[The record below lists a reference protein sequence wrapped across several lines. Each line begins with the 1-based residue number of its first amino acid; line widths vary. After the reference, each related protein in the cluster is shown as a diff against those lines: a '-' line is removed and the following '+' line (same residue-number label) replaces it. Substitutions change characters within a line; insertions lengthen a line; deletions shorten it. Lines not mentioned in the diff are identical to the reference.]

1 MEDDEEAKLS
11 HHPQHYSSSSSS
23 MTLFSRLDHLDFVMK
38 DLEKK
43 QRLGRF
49 GGSNLEEGMEK
60 RCISLDVAL
69 KDTYF
74 KGSLLDRVATLEN
87 RLFQLCLEMDSGNSS
102 NPSSLTSSQTSVEIC
117 SSSSPKQFCRGQ
129 PSSSYPTFHYPNHG
143 RTSQISQ
150 IQEKPQRQQQKK
162 MQESLSKGQ
171 EVGKTRTEKDEV
183 GSCKNVKKGI
193 PSLKWPHLRMF
204 GC

>member
-1 MEDDEEAKLS
+1 MEDDNAKLF
-11 HHPQHYSSSSSS
+11 HHPQHSSSS
-23 MTLFSRLDHLDFVMK
+23 MTLFSRLDHLDFAMK

-43 QRLGRF
+43 HRLERF
-49 GGSNLEEGMEK
+49 GGSNLEEGMER

-74 KGSLLDRVATLEN
+74 KGSLLDRVAALEN
-87 RLFQLCLEMDSGNSS
+87 RLFQLCLETDSGSSS
-102 NPSSLTSSQTSVEIC
+102 NLSSLTSSQTSIEIS
-117 SSSSPKQFCRGQ
+117 SSSSPKIFCRGQ
-129 PSSSYPTFHYPNHG
+129 SSSSYPKFHYPNHEG
-143 RTSQISQ
+143 TSQISQ
-150 IQEKPQRQQQKK
+150 LQEKPQRQQEKK
-162 MQESLSKGQ
+162 KQQSPSKGQ
-171 EVGKTRTEKDEV
+171 VVGKTRTEKEEV